1 MQTMTSLWTVAFTEP
16 GSSDVAVA
24 VIGACDR
31 EDAERRAL
39 DVLGVGAAV
48 VWVEPRHETPV
59 AA

>member
-1 MQTMTSLWTVAFTEP
+1 MHTMSPLWTVAFTEP
-16 GSSDVAVA
+16 GSAEVSVA

-39 DVLGVGAAV
+39 DVLGVGV
-48 VWVEPRHETPV
+48 SIVWVEPRHEAPV